1 MKWEESRQ
9 SDYVEDR
16 RGSGQYAG
24 GGGSSGHL
32 GLGAMIVLGLIGYA
46 FGIDPRLLIGGAEMV
61 SKVTSKPQQAA
72 PAGQVG
78 APKDQMGR
86 FVAAVLAENE
96 DVWKE
101 VLPAQTGV
109 KFTPAPIV
117 LFNRATQSACGTAQS
132 AMGPF
137 YCPLDKKIYRL
148 KLAREDVRRCP
159 CYPGNPAAIGSAP
172 RSSALQG
179 TRSKPGD

>member
-86 FVAAVLAENE
+86 FVAAVLSSETKAR
-96 DVWKE
+96 
-101 VLPAQTGV
+101 PCRARPY
-109 KFTPAPIV
+109 PAPW
-117 LFNRATQSACGTAQS
+117 RRSPA
-132 AMGPF
+132 GPQ
-137 YCPLDKKIYRL
+137 
-148 KLAREDVRRCP
+148 ARSRRP
-159 CYPGNPAAIGSAP
+159 
-172 RSSALQG
+172 
-179 TRSKPGD
+179 